1 MLADLLGGEQV
12 QAAFDNL
19 HASVGHIRAGRL
31 RALAVTTVIRSE
43 ALPHVPS
50 LSELSSGYEASA
62 FFGITAPKATPIA
75 VVNKLNEDVNASLVD
90 SKGDPTPGGIGAP
103 LVLSPNSIWK
113 ADHPETLTSRYRDRP
128 S

>member
-75 VVNKLNEDVNASLVD
+75 VVNKLNEDVNASLVH
-90 SKGDPTPGGIGAP
+90 SKVIRRLAE
-103 LVLSPNSIWK
+103 LVPHCPVANSIWK
-113 ADHPETLTSRYRDRP
+113 ADHPETLTLRYRDRP

>member
-31 RALAVTTVIRSE
+31 RALAVTTVICSE

-50 LSELSSGYEASA
+50 LSELS
-62 FFGITAPKATPIA
+62 
-75 VVNKLNEDVNASLVD
+75 
-90 SKGDPTPGGIGAP
+90 
-103 LVLSPNSIWK
+103 
-113 ADHPETLTSRYRDRP
+113 
-128 S
+128 

>member
-50 LSELSSGYEASA
+50 LSELSSG
-62 FFGITAPKATPIA
+62 TKPAPSSVLPHQRRRRSP
-75 VVNKLNEDVNASLVD
+75 SL
-90 SKGDPTPGGIGAP
+90 T
-103 LVLSPNSIWK
+103 N
-113 ADHPETLTSRYRDRP
+113 
-128 S
+128 